1 MNLPTHVDTDFTE
14 IFMQKTYGKLLLAC
28 ELLVVSALQFGIVIG
43 HIYGHVACLVGGMVL
58 VKLAHIATQAGISKA
73 ARIETAIKQ
82 KNRAEDAHK
91 QKISRVLRRAETAR
105 VQAQTSIFRLVIKA
119 IVAAELRVR
128 SMVKS
133 VLCAVTDTLT
143 PKLFPCPPS
152 ACA

>member
-14 IFMQKTYGKLLLAC
+14 ILIQKTYGKLLLAC
-28 ELLVVSALQFGIVIG
+28 ELLIVIALQFGIVTG
-43 HIYGHVACLVGGMVL
+43 HIFGHVACLVGGMVL

-73 ARIETAIKQ
+73 ACIETAIKQ

-91 QKISRVLRRAETAR
+91 QRISRVLRRAATAQ
-105 VQAQTSIFRLVIKA
+105 VQVQTSIFRSVIKA